1 MRLYD
6 THVHLDHAGE
16 PVEALL
22 EEARRAGAGAWLLPA
37 VSPDS
42 WERSIAAAAADPDV
56 RLAIGIHPQA
66 VRDLTDEAIDEAL
79 AALPG
84 LLRRHGAVA
93 VGEIGVD
100 HLHDR
105 DPLQRERQRR
115 VLDAQLDVARAL
127 GLPVLLHC
135 VRAHGALLD
144 TLRARGRVR
153 GVMHA
158 YSGSAELVRD
168 WVALGLH
175 VSFAGALTLP
185 GARRA
190 PEACR
195 VVPDDRLLVETD
207 APYQTPWPHEGEA
220 NRPARLVDVARAVA
234 RLRGTPPEAVAERT
248 WENAVALFG

>member
-1 MRLYD
+1 MYD
-6 THVHLDHAGE
+6 THAHLDHADA
-16 PVEALL
+16 PVADLL
-22 EEARRAGAGAWLLPA
+22 ARARAAGVEAWLLPG
-37 VSPDS
+37 VSPES
-42 WERSIAAAAADPDV
+42 WARTAAVAAAHPGV
-56 RLAIGIHPQA
+56 RLALGVHPQV
-66 VRDLTDEAIDEAL
+66 VRDLSDAELDDAL

-93 VGEIGVD
+93 VGEIGLD

-105 DPLQRERQRR
+105 DPAQRARQRR
-115 VLDAQLDVARAL
+115 VWEAQLDVAAAL
-127 GLPVLLHC
+127 DLPVLLHC
-135 VRAHGALLD
+135 VKAHGAMLGW
-144 TLRARGRVR
+144 LRPRGAVR

-195 VVPDDRLLVETD
+195 AVPPERLLVETD
-207 APYQTPWPHEGEA
+207 APYQTPWPHRGEA
-220 NRPARLVDVARAVA
+220 NRPERLVDVVRAVA
-234 RLRGTPPEAVAERT
+234 AVRGEAPEAVAERT
-248 WENAVALFG
+248 RENALALFG